1 LTAST
6 IYPATVAVPHPLQAQ
21 RIIHEVEHALATD
34 DYNEAYRLSYS
45 SLHMSRA
52 TFLAHTP
59 HTPPPK
65 GTVSSIK
72 ETGPWFVT
80 TIGKPV
86 IVEVTQPIQIYTH
99 VPGRKAQT
107 WGSQVTLV
115 EISDHWYWAA

>member
-1 LTAST
+1 MPIAASSVALATALTAST

-59 HTPPPK
+59 HTPPPN
-65 GTVSSIK
+65 SLS
-72 ETGPWFVT
+72 
-80 TIGKPV
+80 GK
-86 IVEVTQPIQIYTH
+86 
-99 VPGRKAQT
+99 
-107 WGSQVTLV
+107 
-115 EISDHWYWAA
+115 